1 MSVVIDLC
9 RLRPHRPRPHQGPHT
24 AEMIAAANA
33 TSRAVV
39 VVLFGP
45 IIAVWVAVEGMT
57 LLPLKGS
64 GFGEGHVLP
73 VRYIFYVFLP

>member
-9 RLRPHRPRPHQGPHT
+9 RHHRHRPRPHQGPHT

-33 TSRAVV
+33 TSRAIVV
-39 VVLFGP
+39 ILFGP
-45 IIAVWVAVEGMT
+45 IVAVWVAVEGMT

-64 GFGEGHVLP
+64 GFGEGRVLP

>member
-1 MSVVIDLC
+1 
-9 RLRPHRPRPHQGPHT
+9 
-24 AEMIAAANA
+24 MIATANA
-33 TSRAVV
+33 TSGAII

-45 IIAVWVAVEGMT
+45 VIAVWAAVEGMT
-57 LLPLKGS
+57 LLPLLAS